1 MIKGIGYKMNK
12 YNNKIIEEELINK
25 GFIEYPKSPL
35 HSESVTNCYQKR
47 YRDDK
52 GTKYFIDV
60 CYYKLIHPTTKEDLS
75 GYEISGQFYLKDNH
89 NAVNMDFLDSTI
101 TEVEQF
107 IDKLFE
113 LDILEC
119 YE

>member
-1 MIKGIGYKMNK
+1 MK
-12 YNNKIIEEELINK
+12 NKIIEEELIDK

-35 HSESVTNCYQKR
+35 QSETLTHFYQNK
-47 YRDDK
+47 YRDEK
-52 GTKYFIDV
+52 GIRYFIDV
-60 CYYKLIHPTTKEDLS
+60 CYYSLIHPTTKEDLS
-75 GYEISGQFYLKDNH
+75 GYEVSGQFYLKGNH

-113 LDILEC
+113 LDLLEY
-119 YE
+119 YEQE